1 MMILADDP
9 AWTAK
14 RHAQRLRCGTTVHH
28 ALAAPDSEGMK
39 GLNTDLVLA
48 IDCSTTAS
56 KAVAWDEAGVAEAEG
71 RAPLDLQTPHPGWG
85 EQDARQWWDATVE
98 AIRQV
103 TRRADSRRIA
113 AICVTHQRETFVP
126 VDDEGNPLRNGILWL
141 DERSRPQLAA
151 LDHQFGNDNL
161 HALTGR
167 PPSMTQSL
175 PKLVWLAEHEPE
187 LIRDAAHIVDVHAFL
202 VHRLSGTWTTSLAC
216 ADPMGIV
223 DLRRG
228 TWATNLIQEIGLR
241 ADQFVAIVP
250 PGKVIGTV
258 TSDAAAQTGL
268 SAGTPIAAG
277 AGDGQAAS
285 LGAGIT
291 GPGRAFVNL
300 GTAIAGGA
308 LSDSYVTDRA
318 YRTCVGPIPGTFV
331 LESVLRGG
339 TATVSWFM
347 DHFADPRLQGE
358 AFDVYERQAAALPP
372 GADGLVLVPYWNNV
386 MNPYWD
392 PAATGL
398 VIGWSTAH
406 RRHHLYRAILDG
418 IAFEHRLAME
428 GIVASTGTPLT
439 EHVILGGGSRSPLWC
454 QVMADVL
461 GAPVLR
467 ARSADATNLGAGVLA
482 AWTAGWFATPREA
495 AQAMT
500 GTTEMVLPR
509 PDESAAYDRLYRE
522 VYVHLFPAIR
532 DAMDRLTELT
542 VSAAADERR

>member
-1 MMILADDP
+1 VNL
-9 AWTAK
+9 
-14 RHAQRLRCGTTVHH
+14 
-28 ALAAPDSEGMK
+28 
-39 GLNTDLVLA
+39 DLVLA

-56 KAVAWDEAGVAEAEG
+56 KAVVWDRDGIPVAEG
-71 RAPLDLQTPHPGWG
+71 RAPLELQTPQPGWG

-98 AIRQV
+98 ATRQV
-103 TRRADSRRIA
+103 MTHVDSRRIA
-113 AICVTHQRETFVP
+113 SLCVTHQRETFVP
-126 VDDEGNPLRNGILWL
+126 VDDAGNPLRNGILWL

-151 LDHQFGNDNL
+151 LDHQFGHDAL

-175 PKLVWLAEHEPE
+175 PKLVWLVEHEPGV
-187 LIRDAAHIVDVHAFL
+187 IRDAARIVDVHAFL

-216 ADPMGIV
+216 ADPMGIM
-223 DLRRG
+223 DMRRG
-228 TWATNLIQEIGLR
+228 TWAIDLIQDIGLR
-241 ADQFVAIVP
+241 AEQFVALSLP
-250 PGKVIGTV
+250 GTV
-258 TSDAAAQTGL
+258 IAAVDSNAAAQTGL
-268 SAGTPIAAG
+268 SAGTPIVAG

-308 LSDSYVTDRA
+308 LSDRYVTDRA

-339 TATVSWFM
+339 TATISWFM
-347 DHFADPRLQGE
+347 DHFADPRLQEE
-358 AFDVYERQAAALPP
+358 AFDVYEREVAALPP
-372 GADGLVLVPYWNNV
+372 GADGLLLVPYWNNV

-398 VIGWSTAH
+398 VMGWTTAH

-428 GIVASTGTPLT
+428 GIATSTGTPLT
-439 EHVILGGGSRSPLWC
+439 EHVILGGGSRSPLWR
-454 QVMADVL
+454 QIMADVL
-461 GAPVLR
+461 GAPILR

-482 AWTAGWFATPREA
+482 AWAAGWFTTPGEA

-500 GTTEMVLPR
+500 GTTELVLPH
-509 PDESAAYDRLYRE
+509 PDDSQAYDGLYRE

-542 VSAAADERR
+542 ASADADERG

>member
-1 MMILADDP
+1 MS
-9 AWTAK
+9 
-14 RHAQRLRCGTTVHH
+14 RV
-28 ALAAPDSEGMK
+28 
-39 GLNTDLVLA
+39 N
-48 IDCSTTAS
+48 
-56 KAVAWDEAGVAEAEG
+56 
-71 RAPLDLQTPHPGWG
+71 PH
-85 EQDARQWWDATVE
+85 
-98 AIRQV
+98 
-103 TRRADSRRIA
+103 RIA
-113 AICVTHQRETFVP
+113 SICVTHQRETFVP
-126 VDDEGNPLRNGILWL
+126 VGPTGTPLRHGILWL
-141 DERSRPQLAA
+141 DERSRSQLDT
-151 LDHQFGNDNL
+151 LDRQFGNDAL

-187 LIRDAAHIVDVHAFL
+187 VIRDAAHIVDVHAFL
-202 VHRLSGTWTTSLAC
+202 VHRLSGKRTTSLAC

-223 DLRRG
+223 DMRRG
-228 TWATNLIQEIGLR
+228 TWATDLIQDIGLR
-241 ADQFVAIVP
+241 AEQFVAIVP
-250 PGKVIGTV
+250 PGTVIGAV
-258 TSDAAAQTGL
+258 TSDAAAETGL
-268 SAGTPIAAG
+268 SAGTPIVAG

-308 LSDSYVTDRA
+308 LSDRYVTDRA

-347 DHFADPRLQGE
+347 DHFADPRFQGK
-358 AFDVYERQAAALPP
+358 AFEIHEREAAALPP
-372 GADGLVLVPYWNNV
+372 GADGLLLVPYWNNV

-398 VIGWSTAH
+398 VMGWTTAH

-428 GIVASTGTPLT
+428 GIATSTETPLT
-439 EHVILGGGSRSPLWC
+439 EHVILGGGSRSPLWR
-454 QVMADVL
+454 QIIADVL
-461 GAPVLR
+461 GARVLR

-482 AWTAGWFATPREA
+482 AWGAGWFATPKEA

-500 GTTEMVLPR
+500 GTTEFVLPR
-509 PDESAAYDRLYRE
+509 PDQSKAYDRLFHE
-522 VYVHLFPAIR
+522 VYVLLFPAIR

-542 VSAAADERR
+542 ALAETD

>member
-1 MMILADDP
+1 VP
-9 AWTAK
+9 
-14 RHAQRLRCGTTVHH
+14 Q
-28 ALAAPDSEGMK
+28 ALAAPDYKGRI

-56 KAVAWDEAGVAEAEG
+56 KAVAWNSGGVAEVEG

-85 EQDARQWWDATVE
+85 EQDARQWWDASVE
-98 AIRQV
+98 ATRQV
-103 TRRADSRRIA
+103 TRLVDSRRIA
-113 AICVTHQRETFVP
+113 SICITHQRETFVP
-126 VDDEGNPLRNGILWL
+126 LDDVGNPLRNGILWL

-151 LDHQFGNDNL
+151 LDHQFGNDIL

-187 LIRDAAHIVDVHAFL
+187 VIRDAARIVDVHACL
-202 VHRLSGTWTTSLAC
+202 VHRLSGKWTTSLAC

-223 DLRRG
+223 DMRRG
-228 TWATNLIQEIGLR
+228 TWATDLIQDIGLR
-241 ADQFVAIVP
+241 AEQFVAIVP
-250 PGKVIGTV
+250 PGTVIGAV

-268 SAGTPIAAG
+268 STGTPIVAG

-285 LGAGIT
+285 LGAGVT

-308 LSDSYVTDRA
+308 ISDRYVTDRA

-358 AFDVYERQAAALPP
+358 AFDVYERQAAALRP
-372 GADGLVLVPYWNNV
+372 GADGLLLVPYWNNV

-398 VIGWSTAH
+398 VLGWSTAH

-454 QVMADVL
+454 QIMADVL

-482 AWTAGWFATPREA
+482 AWAAGWFSTVADA
-495 AQAMT
+495 ARAMT
-500 GTTEMVLPR
+500 GTTELVPPR
-509 PDESAAYDRLYRE
+509 PDESHAYDRLYLE

-532 DAMDRLTELT
+532 GVMDRLTELT
-542 VSAAADERR
+542 NSPEEDKVG